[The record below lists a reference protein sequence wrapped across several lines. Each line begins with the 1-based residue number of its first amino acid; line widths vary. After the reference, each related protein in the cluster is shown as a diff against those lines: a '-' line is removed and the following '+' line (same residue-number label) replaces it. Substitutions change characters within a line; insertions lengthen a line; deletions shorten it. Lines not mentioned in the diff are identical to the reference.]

1 MTKKETQSE
10 IWVYERLRDISEE
23 KLDTLNHQ
31 LRDLCEAE
39 KLKLRHGDF
48 GIEDSQNK
56 SQFICFRTHNA
67 MIKAPEFIAY
77 HEKNAGKHWTKFM
90 SESEYTDNLIVLGNI
105 FDLSKEWGEP
115 FEEYLKNN
123 SAMGIQIIDD
133 HIRLYACTGGKGCN
147 KRDDSCYYQIE
158 SAERIWRKL
167 GHAIVELK
175 RRKENKCS

>member
-39 KLKLRHGDF
+39 KLELGHGDF
-48 GIEDSQNK
+48 GYVWDEG
-56 SQFICFRTHNA
+56 
-67 MIKAPEFIAY
+67 
-77 HEKNAGKHWTKFM
+77 EKEKPSRFVVTNHKGGLYWSRHSGLPSLIPLVHLTEHK
-90 SESEYTDNLIVLGNI
+90 YTILGNI
-105 FDLSKEWGEP
+105 FDLLKEWGEP

-123 SAMGIQIIDD
+123 SAMGIQIDDD
-133 HIRLYACTGGKGCN
+133 HIMFFACTGGKGCN
-147 KRDDSCYYQIE
+147 KENDSCYYQIE
-158 SAERIWRKL
+158 SAERFWRSL

-175 RRKENKCS
+175 RKKN